1 MYRAYRIA
9 ASVLLLLSCFLLSS
23 CDSSSP
29 KGFPEGNID
38 VDSEIYIVP
47 IGDVDEAYLH
57 PLIPKLEKRFTTKVH
72 LALDKRMPDP
82 VDYAYDYESKKY
94 IGMYI
99 LSELIKVDVPGDAK
113 ILGVANVDIFVHRSV
128 DEFLF
133 GQSQFGRNSKAALI
147 SMYRMDPFSYVGG
160 KRNDKL
166 LVQRMVKEA
175 VHELGGVFG
184 LRNCPEEQCAMY
196 LPKTLRELD
205 KKSDSFC
212 FICQKEF
219 RDLKPAE
226 ETNPQTDK

>member
-1 MYRAYRIA
+1 MYQAYRIT
-9 ASVLLLLSCFLLSS
+9 ASVLLFLSCFLLSS

-47 IGDVDEAYLH
+47 IGDVDEAYLQ
-57 PLIPKLEKRFTTKVH
+57 PLVPELEKRFKTKVH

-82 VDYAYDYESKKY
+82 VDYAYDHESGKY

-99 LSELIKVDVPGDAK
+99 MSELIKVDVPADAK
-113 ILGVANVDIFVHRSV
+113 ILGVINVDIFVHRSV

-133 GQSQFGRNSKAALI
+133 GQSQFGKSSKAALI
-147 SMYRMDPFSYVGG
+147 STYRMDPLSYVGG

-175 VHELGGVFG
+175 VHELGNVFG
-184 LRNCPEEQCAMY
+184 VRNCAEEECAMY
-196 LPKTLRELD
+196 LPKKLRDLD

-212 FICQKEF
+212 LICQKEF
-219 RDLKPAE
+219 RALKQAE
-226 ETNPQTDK
+226 EANPQTDN

>member
-1 MYRAYRIA
+1 MYPAYRIA

-23 CDSSSP
+23 CDSSSS

-57 PLIPKLEKRFTTKVH
+57 PLIPELEKRFKTKVH

-82 VDYAYDYESKKY
+82 EYAYDYEAQKHV
-94 IGMYI
+94 GMYI
-99 LSELIKVDVPGDAK
+99 MAELIKVDVPEDAK
-113 ILGVANVDIFVHRSV
+113 ILGVANVDIFVHRSA

-133 GQSQFGRNSKAALI
+133 GQSQFGKTSKAALI
-147 SMYRMDPFSYVGG
+147 SIYRMNPLSYVGG

-175 VHELGGVFG
+175 VHELGNVFG
-184 LRNCPEEQCAMY
+184 VRNCAEPKCATY
-196 LPKTLRELD
+196 LARKLRDLD

-212 FICQKEF
+212 LICQKEF
-219 RDLKPAE
+219 RALKQSEKA
-226 ETNPQTDK
+226 NPRTDRQ